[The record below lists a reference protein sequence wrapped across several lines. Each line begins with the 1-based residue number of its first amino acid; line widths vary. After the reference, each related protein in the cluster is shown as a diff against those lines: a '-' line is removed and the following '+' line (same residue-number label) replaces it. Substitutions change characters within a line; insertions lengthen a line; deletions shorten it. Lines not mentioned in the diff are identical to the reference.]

1 MGEKKRL
8 TKKQVWDTLKTPYD
22 PRSLRDKF
30 EDEMIEMMTKEIRE
44 EIDKELLEK
53 LKVMSRELYDK

>member
-8 TKKQVWDTLKTPYD
+8 SKKQVWDTLKTPYD

-30 EDEMIEMMTKEIRE
+30 EDDIIEMMSKEIQE
-44 EIDKELLEK
+44 EIDKDILEK
-53 LKVMSRELYDK
+53 LKVMAKELNGK